1 MLSTQQLLNFGDSNL
16 DFFENNLLDQD
27 DWRGI
32 TKFLYFQKVF
42 FSLLF
47 QNWQVG
53 NLIGNF
59 HSRKCCFFLLPTINY
74 YYIFHCEIVKTI
86 KLFFITVKIEPP
98 LHILQYFTKCF
109 L

>member
-47 QNWQVG
+47 K
-53 NLIGNF
+53 IG
-59 HSRKCCFFLLPTINY
+59 K
-74 YYIFHCEIVKTI
+74 
-86 KLFFITVKIEPP
+86 
-98 LHILQYFTKCF
+98 
-109 L
+109 

>member
-42 FSLLF
+42 FSQLASRKLNWQFSFEKMLLF
-47 QNWQVG
+47 
-53 NLIGNF
+53 
-59 HSRKCCFFLLPTINY
+59 S
-74 YYIFHCEIVKTI
+74 
-86 KLFFITVKIEPP
+86 IT
-98 LHILQYFTKCF
+98 HN
-109 L
+109 